1 MYILFLFYVQI
12 NHLYLVTWLQLSI
25 NLSLKKKKNLAAAS
39 NTQFKLH
46 SSLTAKLLSCQFWWL
61 WLKYYLSR
69 EHLPPDALT
78 THASCFSCLFDNDFQ
93 CCCFCISVAIS
104 FFFFPTIS
112 WQFLDQ
118 GLTFWLCWNKFQDP
132 KWNHCHQVSQLN
144 FHVTV
149 NDQQCNRSSQPFS
162 RCHHLWALY
171 LFICPLIFLYYQIH
185 NLRHSCSV
193 FVLPLW
199 ILYKS
204 HSGPK
209 SLREFHWGIVYPN
222 PWIIFP

>member
-1 MYILFLFYVQI
+1 MPILIALAQILLKQGAPATWCSDHSCIMLFMLIWQWFSMLLLLYLCSHLLFLLSH
-12 NHLYLVTWLQLSI
+12 HL
-25 NLSLKKKKNLAAAS
+25 LAILRPRT
-39 NTQFKLH
+39 N
-46 SSLTAKLLSCQFWWL
+46 
-61 WLKYYLSR
+61 
-69 EHLPPDALT
+69 
-78 THASCFSCLFDNDFQ
+78 
-93 CCCFCISVAIS
+93 I
-104 FFFFPTIS
+104 
-112 WQFLDQ
+112 
-118 GLTFWLCWNKFQDP
+118 WLCWNKFQDP
-132 KWNHCHQVSQLN
+132 KWNHCHHISQLN
-144 FHVTV
+144 FPVTV

-162 RCHHLWALY
+162 KCHHLWALY